1 MTFLVTSSSIL
12 MTSMFDKAG
21 IFVEQSNLA
30 VGHFQVSSLILQLC
44 CFRSLCK
51 YPLRLQRKRS
61 RLVASLKN
69 SLLVSYFL
77 ELQILLPLSSLQFT
91 MWARRL
97 KSDNGKK
104 ECVEQR
110 YRNLTNVKLILS
122 VLSPLGCQEEGVQ
135 CCSCTSRRVCKLNND
150 QRTCYFIEVSGL

>member
-1 MTFLVTSSSIL
+1 MTASSIL

-77 ELQILLPLSSLQFT
+77 DANTSPLKFF
-91 MWARRL
+91 AIY
-97 KSDNGKK
+97 NVGKK
-104 ECVEQR
+104 
-110 YRNLTNVKLILS
+110 VK
-122 VLSPLGCQEEGVQ
+122 
-135 CCSCTSRRVCKLNND
+135 KW
-150 QRTCYFIEVSGL
+150 